1 MTKEQT
7 RQLGIEF
14 ERRLFEIY
22 PQFATTEKLDTDT
35 IYSFLSEFQSQ
46 YVKSLYVVEDE
57 LQRGTRKAKRIHDTI
72 KPLIRHAKIK
82 PSVISDNYFDLPNNY
97 AMYIRSDSFISKN
110 YKSRKALSKPVVTPN
125 AIIKQDDIDNVIN
138 AFYNQHSVLPNPM
151 VVLESTSH
159 DSPYLR
165 IITDSYTTIDYID
178 LTYCC
183 QPNAFNVLKYN
194 DNDDSASA
202 IHSYCQLPYSCFDE
216 FVSGAVDMYIT
227 QYKAKL
233 AQGNAKKQPKQQE
246 GEQ

>member
-1 MTKEQT
+1 MTKEET
-7 RQLGIEF
+7 RKLGIEF

-22 PQFATTEKLDTDT
+22 PQFATTEKLTTDT

-46 YVKSLYVVEDE
+46 YIRSLYAVEDE
-57 LQRGTRKAKRIHDTI
+57 LQRGTRKAKRIYDTI

-82 PSVISDNYFDLPNNY
+82 PDIVSNDHFYLPDNY
-97 AMYIRSDSFISKN
+97 AMYVRSDSFISKN
-110 YKSRKALSKPVVTPN
+110 YKSPKALNKLVVTPN
-125 AIIKQDDIDNVIN
+125 ALIKQDDVDNVIN
-138 AFYNQHSVLPNPM
+138 AFYNQNSILHNPM
-151 VVLESTSH
+151 VVLESTSY

-165 IITDSYTTIDYID
+165 VITDSYTTIDYVD

-194 DNDDSASA
+194 DNDDSAGA
-202 IHSYCQLPYSCFDE
+202 VHSYCQLPYSCFDE
-216 FVSGAVDMYIT
+216 LVSGAVDMYIT

-233 AQGNAKKQPKQQE
+233 AQGNTKKQPKQQE

>member
-1 MTKEQT
+1 MTKEET
-7 RQLGIEF
+7 RKLGIEF

-22 PQFATTEKLDTDT
+22 PQFTTTEKLTTDT

-46 YVKSLYVVEDE
+46 YVRSLYAVEDE

-82 PSVISDNYFDLPNNY
+82 PDIVYNDHFYLPDNY
-97 AMYIRSDSFISKN
+97 AMYVRSDSFISKN
-110 YKSRKALSKPVVTPN
+110 YKSPKALSKPVVTPN
-125 AIIKQDDIDNVIN
+125 ALIKQDDVENVIN
-138 AFYNQHSVLPNPM
+138 AFYNQNSILPNPM
-151 VVLESTSH
+151 VVLESTSY

-165 IITDSYTTIDYID
+165 VITDFYTTIDYID

-194 DNDDSASA
+194 DNDDSSGAV
-202 IHSYCQLPYSCFDE
+202 HSYCQLPYSCFDE
-216 FVSGAVDMYIT
+216 LVSGAIDMYIT

-233 AQGNAKKQPKQQE
+233 AQGNTNKQPKQQE

>member
-1 MTKEQT
+1 MTKEET
-7 RQLGIEF
+7 RKLGIEF

-22 PQFATTEKLDTDT
+22 PQFATTEKLTTDT

-46 YVKSLYVVEDE
+46 YVRSLYAVEDE
-57 LQRGTRKAKRIHDTI
+57 LQRGTRKAKRINDTI

-82 PSVISDNYFDLPNNY
+82 PDIVSTDNY
-97 AMYIRSDSFISKN
+97 AMYVRSDSFISKN
-110 YKSRKALSKPVVTPN
+110 YKSPKALSKPVVTPN
-125 AIIKQDDIDNVIN
+125 ALIKQDDVDNVIN
-138 AFYNQHSVLPNPM
+138 AFYNQNSILPNPM
-151 VVLESTSH
+151 VVLESTSY

-165 IITDSYTTIDYID
+165 VISDSYTTIDYVD

-194 DNDDSASA
+194 DNDDSAGA
-202 IHSYCQLPYSCFDE
+202 VHSYCQLPYSCFDE
-216 FVSGAVDMYIT
+216 LVSGAVDMYIT

-233 AQGNAKKQPKQQE
+233 AQGNTKKQPKQQE